1 MNGPRIC
8 ATVLCTM
15 LTLNFSPFPKI
26 VTERLILRE
35 IDMGDV
41 DALFDIRS
49 DERVMRYI
57 GRSKAKEKS
66 DSIELIERII
76 RDLKENT
83 SISWAITLKD
93 DPKLIGTI
101 GYYRIKLEHHRGEV
115 GYALHPD
122 HWGKGIMCEALN
134 AVTEV
139 GFQQFGFH
147 SIEGV
152 TEPRNHSSNRL
163 LQRCG
168 FIREG
173 LFKENYLWNGEF
185 LDSTVYSKLA
195 EKQ

>member
-1 MNGPRIC
+1 MDRGLLHLTMP
-8 ATVLCTM
+8 M

-26 VTERLILRE
+26 VTERLTLRV

-41 DALFDIRS
+41 EALFSLRS

-57 GRSKAKEKS
+57 GRPKAKEKS
-66 DSIELIERII
+66 DSIELIERNIQ
-76 RDLKENT
+76 DLKENT
-83 SISWAITLKD
+83 SISWAISLKD
-93 DPKLIGTI
+93 DHTLIGTI

-152 TEPRNHSSNRL
+152 TDPLNHASNRL

-173 LFKENYLWNGEF
+173 ILKENYFWNGKF
-185 LDSTVYSKLA
+185 LDSAVYSKLA
-195 EKQ
+195 PKQ

>member
-1 MNGPRIC
+1 
-8 ATVLCTM
+8 M

-83 SISWAITLKD
+83 SISWATLKD
-93 DPKLIGTI
+93 ASQVDVRHNPH
-101 GYYRIKLEHHRGEV
+101 Y
-115 GYALHPD
+115 D
-122 HWGKGIMCEALN
+122 Q
-134 AVTEV
+134 TETPSRRS
-139 GFQQFGFH
+139 GL
-147 SIEGV
+147 
-152 TEPRNHSSNRL
+152 RL
-163 LQRCG
+163 ASRP
-168 FIREG
+168 F
-173 LFKENYLWNGEF
+173 
-185 LDSTVYSKLA
+185 V
-195 EKQ
+195 